1 MSTEHISKNISA
13 QQERVLRDAEIII
26 TSAYTTTASF
36 ADVTGAIID
45 AANYE
50 SVAIVL
56 KNTGG
61 ANGASWKILGSI
73 DGVTYVEVVASGN
86 VAFGAVGTPYTV
98 SIAPYRYYKVQA
110 VDQVGAAHTTVVV
123 HLIGK

>member
-1 MSTEHISKNISA
+1 MTKISKDFSSK
-13 QQERVLRDAEIII
+13 QVRVLRDAEVVI
-26 TSAYTTTASF
+26 TSAYTTTNAF
-36 ADVTGAIID
+36 ADVTDAIID

-73 DGVTYVEVVASGN
+73 DGTTYVEVVASAN
-86 VAFGAVGTPYTV
+86 VAFGDTGTPYTV

-110 VDQVGAAHTTVVV
+110 IDQVSGDHTTVVV